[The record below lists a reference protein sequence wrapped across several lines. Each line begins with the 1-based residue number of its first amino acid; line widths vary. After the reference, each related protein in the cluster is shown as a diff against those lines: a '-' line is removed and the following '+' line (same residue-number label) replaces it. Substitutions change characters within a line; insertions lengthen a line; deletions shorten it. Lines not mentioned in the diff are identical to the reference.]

1 LPLPAQSSLTFE
13 GYTMLTTDFTGTYD
27 YEMEEAHHAAQ
38 YIVEEFTEGF
48 IESSDELHHRIN
60 KERMHWK
67 KCLPETFEDFD
78 KHFIAYLRQH
88 LPASETLNPG
98 VNHHDR
104 RHQTSHARRMCH

>member
-1 LPLPAQSSLTFE
+1 LPLPAQSFLTFE
-13 GYTMLTTDFTGTYD
+13 GYIMLTTDFTGTYD

-38 YIVEEFTEGF
+38 YIIEDYTDGY
-48 IESSDELHHRIN
+48 IESSDELHRRIN

-88 LPASETLNPG
+88 LPASE
-98 VNHHDR
+98 
-104 RHQTSHARRMCH
+104 SI

>member
-1 LPLPAQSSLTFE
+1 
-13 GYTMLTTDFTGTYD
+13 MLTTDFTGTYD

-38 YIVEEFTEGF
+38 YIVEDYTDGY

-88 LPASETLNPG
+88 LPASESL
-98 VNHHDR
+98 
-104 RHQTSHARRMCH
+104 